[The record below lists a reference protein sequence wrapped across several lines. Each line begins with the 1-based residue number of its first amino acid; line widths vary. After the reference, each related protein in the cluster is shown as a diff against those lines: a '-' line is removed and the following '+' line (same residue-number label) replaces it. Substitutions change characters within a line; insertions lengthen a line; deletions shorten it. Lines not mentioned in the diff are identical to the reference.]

1 MESYNRLTLWEIESI
16 SSTAVD
22 LFHLINEFVKL
33 RKLMEE
39 VTVYL
44 IDDQMQEAER
54 DTFSVIL

>member
-1 MESYNRLTLWEIESI
+1 M
-16 SSTAVD
+16 VD